1 MRGFKNINNVIIDKR
16 YHEFFKLFEERDYFE
31 CHEVLEEIWIE
42 ETNCTTKNHPAIPL
56 LQFSVA
62 LLHWKREN
70 YSGAFKVFQNSFV
83 HLKGS
88 ETDLNRLGVDST
100 RLKEMIKELMLE
112 VENRSTYRFIQIPL
126 LIIEI

>member
-1 MRGFKNINNVIIDKR
+1 MDTR

-42 ETNCTTKNHPAIPL
+42 DTNCTTKNHPAIPL

-70 YSGAFKVFQNSFV
+70 HSGAFKVFQNSLE
-83 HLKGS
+83 HLKDS
-88 ETDLNRLGVDST
+88 RNDVDRLGVDST
-100 RLKEMIKELMLE
+100 KLRELTE
-112 VENRSTYRFIQIPL
+112 VL
-126 LIIEI
+126 MIEIEKKSEYRSVEIPRFF